1 MLTEDGQWTGII
13 VQENVS
19 SNSKNVKRHVFLD
32 FDKTYIRTLEHWLTH
47 HFKNVKRHVK
57 YVAKLKFGTLGRII
71 S

>member
-1 MLTEDGQWTGII
+1 MDW
-13 VQENVS
+13 NYCS
-19 SNSKNVKRHVFLD
+19 RKREQQLKKRKKTCFLD